1 MPNGLTRPPIAPPI
15 LALPRHLGDGA
26 PQRAT
31 TPRPGGGPGRNLV
44 WLMGLVLAVLLV
56 GGGFFYATLTLSRSS
71 VAASGVMVGGVDVGG
86 SSTDQLTRVITALA
100 AEARLDLS
108 YEDQTRQASLADLGV
123 TVDTAAT
130 VEAALKADPGASR
143 LAGNVAWAKQNVPLR
158 LTWDNWTAKTWL
170 SQHFAVGAV
179 EPKAAQV
186 GFDADAGSF
195 TVTLGRSGWVF
206 DLEPVKAAVT
216 VLAADPGRSVACA
229 VKLAPEAAPISDQ
242 AAVAAAERAN
252 RNLGLTLRFSTAAG
266 AAYTATPAD
275 IADWTL
281 LVPDTTTDRIDVFYD
296 AADLETRLE
305 RLLSSQLARDGTPRR
320 LIVDADGQTLGQAD
334 PGTPGTTVGELG
346 ELASTLSQLLGQGL
360 GADLVAPTVTAEL
373 TTVTTRLSGPPPAQ
387 GQWIDV
393 DLTTQVTTLFQDG
406 GFVAAF
412 LISSG
417 LSETPTPPG
426 TYQVYAKIAL
436 QTMSG
441 RNADGT
447 AYSIPDVPW
456 ATWFWGDYGFH
467 AAYWLDESQI
477 GQPQSH
483 GCVNMRLDDAKFV
496 FDWAAIG
503 TTVVVHG
510 QNPG

>member
-1 MPNGLTRPPIAPPI
+1 M
-15 LALPRHLGDGA
+15 ALPRHSDDDS

-31 TPRPGGGPGRNLV
+31 ARRPRGGPGRSLIWLV
-44 WLMGLVLAVLLV
+44 GLVLAILLI
-56 GGGFFYATLTLSRSS
+56 GGGLFYAALTLSRSS
-71 VAASGVMVGGVDVGG
+71 VAADGVTVGGVDVGG
-86 SSTDQLTRVITALA
+86 SSADQLTRVATALA

-108 YEDQTRQASLADLGV
+108 YEGQTRRASLAELGV
-123 TVDTAAT
+123 AVDAEAT

-143 LAGNVAWAKQNVPLR
+143 LARNAAWAKQNVPLS

-170 SQHFAVGAV
+170 SQNFDVGAA

-186 GFDADAGSF
+186 GFDAAAGSF

-216 VLAADPGRSVACA
+216 ALAADPGRPVACA
-229 VKLAPEAAPISDQ
+229 VKLAPAAAPISDQ
-242 AAVAAAERAN
+242 AAMAAAERAN
-252 RNLGLTLRFSTAAG
+252 HNLSLTLRFSTAAG

-281 LVPDTTTDRIDVFYD
+281 LVPDMTTDRIDVFYD
-296 AADLETRLE
+296 ADDLEPRLE
-305 RLLSSQLARDGTPRR
+305 RLLNAHLARDGTPRR
-320 LIVDADGQTLGQAD
+320 LIVTADDQAVGQAD
-334 PGTPGTTVGELG
+334 PGTPGTAVGELG
-346 ELASTLSQLLGQGL
+346 ELAETLSQLLGQGL
-360 GADLVAPTVTAEL
+360 GADLVAPTVAAEPP
-373 TTVTTRLSGPPPAQ
+373 TVVTRLSGPPPAK
-387 GQWIDV
+387 GQWVDV
-393 DLTTQVTTLFQDG
+393 DLTTQMTSLFEDG

-426 TYQVYAKIAL
+426 TYQVYAKVAL

-441 RNADGT
+441 RNADGS

-467 AAYWLDESQI
+467 AAYWLDESEI
-477 GQPQSH
+477 GRPQSH
-483 GCVNMRLDDAKFV
+483 GCVNMRVDDAKFV
-496 FDWAAIG
+496 FDWAATG

-510 QNPG
+510 QYPA